1 MADFTPTWELP
12 LTRENATPARLVR
25 GDVYNEAM
33 LIIDERLGGLR
44 GSLWVENNGQT
55 TTIATKNVATP
66 VLYSAGAIETGPFC
80 RFCDVDTTTGELI
93 YIGPLDRVPT
103 VQASFVIEGPSNT
116 TFRLSVHK
124 NGVEIPGA
132 FSLARIA
139 PAASI
144 ANGSLF
150 ANVEISTDDR
160 LRLYVANITND
171 KDVKVLDVTFAA
183 RG

>member
-1 MADFTPTWELP
+1 MPDFTPTWDIP

-44 GSLWVENNGQT
+44 GSLWAENNTQT
-55 TTIATKNVATP
+55 TVIATQNVKTP
-66 VLYSAGAIETGPFC
+66 VLYASGVVDSGPFC
-80 RFCDVDTTTGELI
+80 RFCDVDKTTGELI

-103 VQASFVIEGPSNT
+103 VQASFVIEGASNT

-124 NGVEIPGA
+124 NGVEVPGA

-150 ANVEISTDDR
+150 ANVNVSTGDR
-160 LRLYVANITND
+160 LRLYVANITSAS
-171 KDVKVLDVTFAA
+171 DVKVLDVTFAA